1 MKHIIHKPYWNWE
14 KEEKWLNKLSAKG
27 LALVDYS
34 WCRYVFEETPPGEYI
49 YRIELLDY
57 APHNPAGINYI
68 RFVEETGAEFVSSYM
83 RWVYFRKKAADG
95 PFTLHSDIPS
105 QIAHN
110 KRVRGWWLGFAILE
124 TSIGIMNILVGT
136 IPSFHLGNVI
146 LGGLLIVLGGAFAS
160 WVIQITRKI
169 RRLKR
174 ELLIREG

>member
-1 MKHIIHKPYWNWE
+1 MKHIIRKPYWNWE
-14 KEEKWLNKLSAKG
+14 KEEKWLNKLSAQG

-57 APHNPAGINYI
+57 HPRNPAGHKYI
-68 RFVEETGAEFVSSYM
+68 RFVEETGAEFVASYM

-105 QIAHN
+105 QIAHS
-110 KRVRGWWLGFAILE
+110 KRVRGLWIGVAILE
-124 TSIGIMNILVGT
+124 FSIGLMNVLVGT
-136 IPSFHLGNVI
+136 IPMLQLMNVI
-146 LGGLLIVLGGAFAS
+146 LGSLLLVLGGAFAS

>member
-1 MKHIIHKPYWNWE
+1 MKHVIHKPYYNWE
-14 KEEKWLNKLSAKG
+14 KEEKWLNEMSAKG

-34 WCRYVFEETPPGEYI
+34 WCRYVFEESAPGEYI

-57 APHNPAGINYI
+57 WATNPAGQKYI

-83 RWVYFRKKAADG
+83 RWVYFRKKSTDG

-110 KRVRGWWLGFAILE
+110 KRVRTFWFVLAIMEL
-124 TSIGIMNILVGT
+124 SIGLMNITMGIWPAFRSV
-136 IPSFHLGNVI
+136 NM
-146 LGGLLIVLGGAFAS
+146 VLGSILFVVGCAFAS

-169 RRLKR
+169 RRLKK

>member
-1 MKHIIHKPYWNWE
+1 MKHIIRKPYWNWE
-14 KEEKWLNKLSAKG
+14 KEEKWLNKMSARG

-34 WCRYVFEETPPGEYI
+34 WCRYVFEEAPPGNYI
-49 YRIELLDY
+49 YRIELLDFW
-57 APHNPAGINYI
+57 ATHPAGQKYI

-110 KRVRGWWLGFAILE
+110 KRVRAWWLGFAILE
-124 TSIGIMNILVGT
+124 LSIGLMNIT
-136 IPSFHLGNVI
+136 IGIWPPFHALNF
-146 LGGLLIVLGGAFAS
+146 VLGSLLFVIGCAFAS
-160 WVIQITRKI
+160 WVLQITRKVK
-169 RRLKR
+169 RLKK

>member
-1 MKHIIHKPYWNWE
+1 MKHIVRKPYWNWE
-14 KEEKWLNKLSAKG
+14 KEEKWLNEMSAQG

-34 WCRYVFEETPPGEYI
+34 WCRYVFEEEPPGEYI
-49 YRIELLDY
+49 YRIELLDFF
-57 APHNPAGINYI
+57 PRNPAGIKYI

-95 PFTLHSDIPS
+95 PFMLHSDIPS

-124 TSIGIMNILVGT
+124 ISIGIMNVLVGT
-136 IPSFHLGNVI
+136 IPYFRIENVI
-146 LGGLLIVLGGAFAS
+146 LGGLVIALGGAFTS

-169 RRLKR
+169 KRLKR

>member
-1 MKHIIHKPYWNWE
+1 MKHIVRKPYWNWE
-14 KEEKWLNKLSAKG
+14 KEEKWLNEMSAQG

-34 WCRYVFEETPPGEYI
+34 WCRYVFEEEPPGEYI
-49 YRIELLDY
+49 YRI
-57 APHNPAGINYI
+57 
-68 RFVEETGAEFVSSYM
+68 VEETGAEFVSSYM

-95 PFTLHSDIPS
+95 PFMLHSDIPS

-124 TSIGIMNILVGT
+124 ISIGIMNVLVGT
-136 IPSFHLGNVI
+136 IPYFRIENVI
-146 LGGLLIVLGGAFAS
+146 LGGLVIALGGAFTS

-169 RRLKR
+169 KRLKR

>member
-1 MKHIIHKPYWNWE
+1 MKHVIRKPYWNWE
-14 KEEKWLNKLSAKG
+14 KEEKWLNEMSAKG
-27 LALVDYS
+27 LALVDYT
-34 WCRYVFEETPPGEYI
+34 WCRYVFEEALPGEYV

-57 APHNPAGINYI
+57 WAINPTSLKYI

-110 KRVRGWWLGFAILE
+110 KRVRVFWLGLAILE
-124 TSIGIMNILVGT
+124 LSIGLMNVTTGIWPPVKSL
-136 IPSFHLGNVI
+136 N
-146 LGGLLIVLGGAFAS
+146 IVLGSALFVVGCVFAS

-169 RRLKR
+169 RKLKR

>member
-1 MKHIIHKPYWNWE
+1 MKHVIRKPYWNWE

-34 WCRYVFEETPPGEYI
+34 WCRYVFEDTPPGEYI

-57 APHNPAGINYI
+57 WPRSAEGVKYI
-68 RFVEETGAEFVSSYM
+68 QFVEETGAEFVSSYM

-95 PFTLHSDIPS
+95 PFILHSDIPS

-110 KRVRGWWLGFAILE
+110 KRVRALWLALAILE
-124 TSIGIMNILVGT
+124 LSIGLMNVLVGT
-136 IPSFHLGNVI
+136 IPLFQLTNVI
-146 LGGLLIVLGGAFAS
+146 MGALLLVLGGAFTS